1 MVSGR
6 RPCSQRRQRSSSGL
20 RRSSQ
25 RERQRGSAPPL
36 PQTWRRL
43 ESSLRASSPGRLA
56 SRRWLLS
63 DRRCRS
69 SRSRQRRSGTRRPLG
84 RTPPQHRAAEAEE
97 RRRAKAEE
105 AEAARTEGRRQLA
118 EGRYLS
124 AKAAGTHKRG
134 PNKRARKNAR
144 KKENKAL
151 AAEQEAVE
159 AQQAQLAAER
169 AAFALHQAQA
179 GAPLDL
185 FEQARA
191 ASAAIADSGLRRQH
205 ENMVKVSAAHMDALV
220 TAPAE
225 GPARLDQRL
234 AGAAATIVAG
244 TKKVTSDLK
253 QRQRQEECQ
262 CTGAVRS
269 AERAAAWMTRHG
281 LGGQQGRHVDRAS
294 RQHAGVRRTIRHE
307 RVVRRDLFGGGRSGG
322 GSSGGAWRGR
332 GGGGGGRR

>member
-1 MVSGR
+1 MLTAAAAEQQRAAAVVAARDAARQRATTAADVAAAGELIASEQAR
-6 RPCSQRRQRSSSGL
+6 SARISALASQRSAMQVEQEQAEALRNAQAARQNAA
-20 RRSSQ
+20 
-25 RERQRGSAPPL
+25 E
-36 PQTWRRL
+36 
-43 ESSLRASSPGRLA
+43 
-56 SRRWLLS
+56 
-63 DRRCRS
+63 
-69 SRSRQRRSGTRRPLG
+69 
-84 RTPPQHRAAEAEE
+84 HRAAEAEE
-97 RRRAKAEE
+97 GRRAKAEE

-118 EGRYLS
+118 EGRYLG
-124 AKAAGTHKRG
+124 AKASAAGTHKRG

-169 AAFALHQAQA
+169 AAFALQQAQA

-205 ENMVKVSAAHMDALV
+205 ENMVKVAAAHMDALV

-234 AGAAATIVAG
+234 AGVAATIVAD
-244 TKKVTSDLK
+244 TKVTCDLK

-262 CTGAVRS
+262 RTGAVRS

-281 LGGQQGRHVDRAS
+281 Q
-294 RQHAGVRRTIRHE
+294 
-307 RVVRRDLFGGGRSGG
+307 GGGRA
-322 GSSGGAWRGR
+322 GSTRAC
-332 GGGGGGRR
+332 GGRSASGTSES